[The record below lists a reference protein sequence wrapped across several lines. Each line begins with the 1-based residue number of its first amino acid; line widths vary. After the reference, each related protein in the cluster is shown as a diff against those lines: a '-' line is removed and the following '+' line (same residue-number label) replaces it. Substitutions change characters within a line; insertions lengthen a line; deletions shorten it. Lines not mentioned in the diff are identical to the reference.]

1 MCGHETGR
9 WKGPQPFVCKRDLA
23 CFVDVEAIM
32 LEEDFDSDAKRAK
45 KKVTSQK
52 QDKQP
57 KDLKIQERRLDKEM
71 PRRLLSYDVQREAS
85 GNIS

>member
-1 MCGHETGR
+1 MVASFANLVPILSYPP
-9 WKGPQPFVCKRDLA
+9 WSQAK
-23 CFVDVEAIM
+23 
-32 LEEDFDSDAKRAK
+32 EDFDKEAERAK

-71 PRRLLSYDVQREAS
+71 LRRLQSYLEAS
-85 GNIS
+85 GNILAVLLFMCSSMV